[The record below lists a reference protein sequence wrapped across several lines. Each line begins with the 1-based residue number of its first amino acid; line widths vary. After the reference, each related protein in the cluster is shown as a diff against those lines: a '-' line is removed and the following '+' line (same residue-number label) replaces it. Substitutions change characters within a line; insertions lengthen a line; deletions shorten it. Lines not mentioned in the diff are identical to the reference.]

1 MSADNAII
9 TATLEWEGRA
19 IRLSYHPR
27 KWDVIDHLEIES
39 ETREPL
45 PITETGYLS
54 QFFGPMEP
62 ALTIDEVIETV
73 RDHLDTAARDP
84 DWIKVEAERRQRDL
98 F

>member
-1 MSADNAII
+1 MSNDCLTTTI
-9 TATLEWEGRA
+9 EWEGRV

-39 ETREPL
+39 DTREPL

-62 ALTIDEVIETV
+62 SLTLDEVIETV
-73 RDHLDTAARDP
+73 RTHLDAAVRDP
-84 DWIKVEAERRQRDL
+84 DWIKAEAGRKQLSL